1 MKKNANQK
9 SNRSR
14 LISLIHAQ
22 KNAAGFDDSMYR
34 TFIAQKTG
42 KESCSECTMQ
52 ELKTIFESLNT
63 VLQTLGKNT
72 FVYYPRWEQPSLKD
86 AVTARA
92 KKLLGEDWEKRLDSF
107 VQTKFSKA
115 KYILCDKGELRRIM
129 AFLSNIERKERSAE

>member
-34 TFIAQKTG
+34 IIIAQKTG
-42 KESCSECTMQ
+42 KESCSKCTMQ
-52 ELKTIFESLNT
+52 ELKLIFESLNT

-92 KKLLGEDWEKRLDSF
+92 KKLLGEDWQNRLDSF
-107 VQTKFSKA
+107 SQTRFSKA
-115 KYILCDKGELRRIM
+115 KYILCTNAELRSIM
-129 AFLSNIERKERSAE
+129 AFLTNVERKERVAK

>member
-22 KNAAGFDDSMYR
+22 KNAAGFDDSTYR
-34 TFIAQKTG
+34 IVIAQKTG

-107 VQTKFSKA
+107 AQAKFAKA
-115 KYILCDKGELRRIM
+115 KYILCDKSELRRIM
-129 AFLSNIERKERSAE
+129 AFLTKLEHKK